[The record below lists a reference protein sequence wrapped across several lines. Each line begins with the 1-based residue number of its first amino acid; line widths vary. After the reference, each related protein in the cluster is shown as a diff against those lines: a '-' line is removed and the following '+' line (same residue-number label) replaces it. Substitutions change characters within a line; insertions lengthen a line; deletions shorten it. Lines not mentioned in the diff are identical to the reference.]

1 MMSAGVEAAWMLCCY
16 DMKRVDCQ
24 DVNEE
29 VGLSDR
35 DPGHRETNPV
45 WGKRS
50 VPRAVSQS
58 TADLA
63 DQMLI
68 RCRTFFSDILMWD
81 DSYLKTFPI
90 SIFHEI
96 GIL

>member
-16 DMKRVDCQ
+16 DMKRVDSQ
-24 DVNEE
+24 DVDEE

-58 TADLA
+58 IGRRPRRSDVESN
-63 DQMLI
+63 
-68 RCRTFFSDILMWD
+68 FF
-81 DSYLKTFPI
+81 F
-90 SIFHEI
+90 
-96 GIL
+96 